1 MILGFGKNRREFHVC
16 STKTVK
22 IAFEIGFLNQRLNHC
37 SIRIAS
43 SLMFV
48 SENIHLGFGR
58 DSNYISL
65 VTDWNILSTIWEG
78 K

>member
-1 MILGFGKNRREFHVC
+1 MGKNRREFHYT
-16 STKTVK
+16 TKTVK
-22 IAFEIGFLNQRLNHC
+22 IDFEIGFFLNQRLNHC

-48 SENIHLGFGR
+48 SENFHLGFGR
-58 DSNYISL
+58 DTNYISL